1 MTMKKVALAVHANK
15 NFELEIINNLH
26 GLDYIHVDVADGKFT
41 RVRNLDLEVFK
52 IIKSMTD
59 TPLIAHMMVLEPLV
73 LLDKIFDFI
82 EIYTFHFEV
91 EEDIEIIIREIRKKK
106 KLVGIAINPNTPISK
121 LVPFLDEIDL
131 ILVMSVYP
139 GESGQEFISET
150 VQKVQ
155 NLSAY
160 QENHEF
166 LIDVDGGINVENA
179 KLLKANIVS
188 STSSILNATDPNLI
202 IRLLKS

>member
-1 MTMKKVALAVHANK
+1 
-15 NFELEIINNLH
+15 
-26 GLDYIHVDVADGKFT
+26 
-41 RVRNLDLEVFK
+41 
-52 IIKSMTD
+52 MTD

>member
-1 MTMKKVALAVHANK
+1 MKKVALAVHANK
-15 NFELEIINNLH
+15 NFELDLINNLQ
-26 GLDYIHVDVADGKFT
+26 GLDYIHIDVADGKFT
-41 RVRNLDLEVFK
+41 RVRNLDLEVFR
-52 IIKSMTD
+52 IIKSMTHI
-59 TPLIAHMMVLEPLV
+59 PLIAHMMVLEPLV
-73 LLDKIFDFI
+73 FLDKIFDFI

-91 EEDIEIIIREIRKKK
+91 EEDIEFIIREIRKKK

-121 LVPFLDEIDL
+121 LVPFIDEIDL
-131 ILVMSVYP
+131 VLVMSVYP
-139 GESGQEFISET
+139 GESGQEFINDT